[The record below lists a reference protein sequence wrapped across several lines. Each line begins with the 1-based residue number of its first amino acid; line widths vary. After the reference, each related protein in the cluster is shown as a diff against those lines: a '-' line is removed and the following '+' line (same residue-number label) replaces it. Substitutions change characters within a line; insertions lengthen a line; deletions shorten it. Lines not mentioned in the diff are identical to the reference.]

1 MKTCTEIQDLLIDF
15 LEKNLDTDT
24 HAEVQKHLEKCEAC
38 QTELAELQDFT
49 NLIPQ
54 MPIITVP
61 QNVKNTFYQTLEQE
75 KASLIGK
82 PLILRTVRWYETV
95 WTKAAAAVLILALGF
110 VLGHFSQK
118 NAAGENQ
125 PEIADLQKE
134 VKEMKQLVMLQMFKK
149 ESASERLQAVSH
161 TYEVEKPDKQLLTA
175 LIETLHYDRNVNVR
189 LAAANALSRF
199 GNEPEVR
206 EALMMALRKQTEPNI
221 QIALIELLVSL
232 KETKALPELQQIMQ
246 GKNQPEIV
254 RFKAAEG
261 VKVLL

>member
-1 MKTCTEIQDLLIDF
+1 MKTCIEIQDLLIDF

-24 HAEVQKHLEKCEAC
+24 HTEIQKHLEKCEVC
-38 QTELAELQDFT
+38 QAELADLQKVM

-61 QNVKNTFYQTLEQE
+61 QNVKRSFYENLEQE
-75 KASLIGK
+75 KASLQAK
-82 PLILRTVRWYETV
+82 PLILRTIRWHETV
-95 WTKAAAAVLILALGF
+95 WTKVAAAVLILAFGF
-110 VLGHFSQK
+110 LLGHFSQK
-118 NAAGENQ
+118 DTAGESQ
-125 PEIADLQKE
+125 IEIADLQKE

-175 LIETLHYDRNVNVR
+175 LIETLHYDRSVNVR

-206 EALMMALRKQTEPNI
+206 EALMMALRKQTEPNV

-261 VKVLL
+261 VKILL